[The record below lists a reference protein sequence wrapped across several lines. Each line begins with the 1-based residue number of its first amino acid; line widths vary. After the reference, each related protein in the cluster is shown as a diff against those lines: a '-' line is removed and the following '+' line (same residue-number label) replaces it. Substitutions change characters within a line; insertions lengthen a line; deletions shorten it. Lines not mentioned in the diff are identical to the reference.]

1 MRGIDEA
8 REFALSL
15 PGVTEQPHHDMSSFR
30 VAGKIFT
37 TVTPDETRLHVFI
50 EEPEISA
57 TVAEDPAAFEPLYW
71 GNRLRGVRVLLAT
84 APAARV
90 RELLTEAWLGKAPK
104 GLISQLPESGN
115 PS

>member
-1 MRGIDEA
+1 VAAIDAA
-8 REFALSL
+8 RAFALSL

-37 TVTPDETRLHVFI
+37 TVTPDEARLHVFI

-57 TVAEDPAAFEPLYW
+57 TVAEDPAAYEPLYW
-71 GNRLRGVRVLLAT
+71 GKQLRGVRVVLAA
-84 APAARV
+84 APASRV
-90 RELLTEAWLGKAPK
+90 RELLTEAWLRKAPK
-104 GLISQLPESGN
+104 GLAGQLDD